1 MKIFSTLFFVSML
14 SISSNAYADW
24 KQAKWGMTVAQVRA
38 KIPNAENVAD
48 DEYTQHQYNL
58 FNGDKTLLV
67 EKNYKVADMTYDVRY
82 IFDDD
87 NKLKAINMVGDQ
99 YNYIRTFNLLSGKYG
114 SPASYNGDGGN
125 FSHAT
130 WQVPDKH
137 MVIKLNELMTTNIR
151 YEPVTDAL

>member
-1 MKIFSTLFFVSML
+1 
-14 SISSNAYADW
+14 
-24 KQAKWGMTVAQVRA
+24 MTVAQVRA
-38 KIPNAENVAD
+38 KIPNSEIVAD

-67 EKNYKVADMTYDVRY
+67 ERNYKVADMTYDVRY
-82 IFDDD
+82 IFDDN

-99 YNYIRTFNLLSGKYG
+99 YNYMRTFNLLSGKYG